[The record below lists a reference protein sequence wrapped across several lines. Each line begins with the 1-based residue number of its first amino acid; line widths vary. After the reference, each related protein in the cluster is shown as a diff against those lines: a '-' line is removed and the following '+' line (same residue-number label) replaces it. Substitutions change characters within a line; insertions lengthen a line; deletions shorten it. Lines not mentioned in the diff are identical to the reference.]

1 MTAADHKVDYG
12 PLTSLIGKWVGE
24 TGLDVAPDHDCEPCE
39 RKFIDELTFVGVG
52 HVSNA
57 GKQSLLAVKY
67 HQLVKHC
74 EDQNV
79 LHDQIGHWLYEPST
93 GIVMHSL
100 TIPRG
105 VCVLAGGAAKTDGA
119 NTVFEVEA
127 NRGNETFGI
136 LQSPFMDQNARTDSF
151 QMALTVTGDQLTYRQ
166 STKLFIYGKQFDHVD
181 SSELRRVQN

>member
-105 VCVLAGGAAKTDGA
+105 VCVLAGGTAKPMVPTLFLMLKPTEA
-119 NTVFEVEA
+119 TRLLAFCNHPSWTRMHARTVF
-127 NRGNETFGI
+127 
-136 LQSPFMDQNARTDSF
+136 
-151 QMALTVTGDQLTYRQ
+151 
-166 STKLFIYGKQFDHVD
+166 K
-181 SSELRRVQN
+181 